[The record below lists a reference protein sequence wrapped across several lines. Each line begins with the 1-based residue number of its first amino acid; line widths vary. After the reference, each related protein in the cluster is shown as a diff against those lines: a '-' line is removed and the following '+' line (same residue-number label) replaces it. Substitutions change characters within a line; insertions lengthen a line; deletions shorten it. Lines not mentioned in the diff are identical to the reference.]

1 MKTRGNPDRGT
12 VLSQTLG
19 RLPPPRE
26 TAADLA
32 RVMLLLDASTIA
44 RNVGHDLIF
53 ATSCRTHSD
62 LGGCADSVADALP
75 AVNNTVK
82 GVAAGE
88 RRAELGRREGGEKGP
103 TMSENTWQDER
114 LAACENGIRQT

>member
-1 MKTRGNPDRGT
+1 
-12 VLSQTLG
+12 
-19 RLPPPRE
+19 
-26 TAADLA
+26 
-32 RVMLLLDASTIA
+32 MLLLDASTIA

-88 RRAELGRREGGEKGP
+88 RRAELGRREGGEKGQ
-103 TMSENTWQDER
+103 TMREKTWQDER
-114 LAACENGIRQT
+114 GAACEIGSRQT

>member
-1 MKTRGNPDRGT
+1 M
-12 VLSQTLG
+12 S
-19 RLPPPRE
+19 
-26 TAADLA
+26 
-32 RVMLLLDASTIA
+32 DAILYLQ
-44 RNVGHDLIF
+44 R
-53 ATSCRTHSD
+53 CRTHSD

-103 TMSENTWQDER
+103 TMSEKTWQDEGR
-114 LAACENGIRQT
+114 AACENGSRQT